1 MLDAFRS
8 EYPDNTLVLS
18 SGDNYIPGPRF
29 FAAGDSANDPVLGV
43 SGDGRGDIVLL
54 NAMGFQASALGNHEM
69 DRGTGVFASIV
80 ASETGDAGSYPG
92 ATFPYLS
99 SNLVFTDDEDLGPLV
114 VADGREAPLL
124 SGSLA
129 ASVVITLDGERIGI
143 VGATTPHLA
152 AITGAGGITVKP
164 DDDSDVDAL
173 AAIIQKSVDA
183 LVDRDID
190 KVILL
195 AHMQQIAVEK
205 ELAARLTGVD
215 IIVAGGSNT
224 VLADDNDR
232 LRPGDEAEDT
242 YPLRFESPSEEPVL
256 LVNTDADYRYL
267 GKLVVGFDDRGV
279 VIPGSIDPS
288 TSGAYATD
296 DQGAR
301 ESGGQP
307 IADVSRVADS
317 LRSVLRE
324 RGGNVLG
331 STSVY
336 LAGRRKDVRTQETNL
351 GNLTA
356 DANLWLARQVDP
368 DVAVSLRNGGG
379 IRDDIGIVVQPP
391 GTVDPTDVQL
401 KPPPADPTA
410 GTREGDISQFH
421 IEGTL
426 RFNNGLAIV
435 PLTSSTVRRDR

>member
-1 MLDAFRS
+1 MPKIILLVMAIAIASLCVVSCDADDTRQTTAIPTAIEYPRQDNPTPPTQPTFTLQLLHASDMDGSTGALDNVETFSAMLDAFRS

-43 SGDGRGDIVLL
+43 SGDGRGDIALL
-54 NAMGFQASALGNHEM
+54 NAMGFQASVLGNHEM

-99 SNLVFTDDEDLGPLV
+99 SNLVFTDNE
-114 VADGREAPLL
+114 
-124 SGSLA
+124 
-129 ASVVITLDGERIGI
+129 
-143 VGATTPHLA
+143 
-152 AITGAGGITVKP
+152 
-164 DDDSDVDAL
+164 
-173 AAIIQKSVDA
+173 
-183 LVDRDID
+183 
-190 KVILL
+190 
-195 AHMQQIAVEK
+195 
-205 ELAARLTGVD
+205 
-215 IIVAGGSNT
+215 
-224 VLADDNDR
+224 DR
-232 LRPGDEAEDT
+232 LRPGDEAEGT
-242 YPLRFESPSEEPVL
+242 YPLRFDSPSEEPVL

-307 IADVSRVADS
+307 IAEVSRVADS

-324 RGGNVLG
+324 RGSNVLG
-331 STSVY
+331 STNVY
-336 LAGRRKDVRTQETNL
+336 LSGRRIDVRTQETNL
-351 GNLTA
+351 GNLAA
-356 DANLWLARQVDP
+356 DADLWLARQVDP
-368 DVAVSLRNGGG
+368 DVAVSFKNGGG

-391 GTVDPTDVQL
+391 GTTDPAWSL
-401 KPPPADPTA
+401 SPNPAPSRT
-410 GTREGDISQFH
+410 
-421 IEGTL
+421 
-426 RFNNGLAIV
+426 
-435 PLTSSTVRRDR
+435 P